1 LNEECILIT
10 DSLFVEQLGAIVKLT
25 AVVSVESLT
34 KAVLSKV
41 PRGTEELNEKAIK
54 LGMEL
59 VK

>member
-1 LNEECILIT
+1 VRRPGQEIELET
-10 DSLFVEQLGAIVKLT
+10 LGAILKLT

-41 PRGTEELNEKAIK
+41 PRGTEELNEKAIR